1 MSLTIYYSLTIDN
14 LHFKTLSVSYMIVKK
29 MEYQELLI
37 FYLNYVIIY
46 IGMNERGVVFDC
58 AQRFTN
64 NFIFISSKLN

>member
-1 MSLTIYYSLTIDN
+1 MSLSIYYSLTIDN

-46 IGMNERGVVFDC
+46 IGVNERGVMFDC
-58 AQRFTN
+58 VQLFTN
-64 NFIFISSKLN
+64 IFIFISSKLN